1 MKRLAVAVFSLM
13 IANSVFSAE
22 TYTNNNIR
30 LALKPLTDKNNTFS
44 NEWIFATQ
52 ANDIK
57 VFFLRNSWNISYLFD
72 EDYDPDS
79 RTKTVQGW
87 LKTVTLDE
95 KQIDNVVFNNT
106 VEHWNINCANN
117 TYFIDAA
124 EYYLDDEL
132 TSNEEYMRPKTKDE
146 YMAKKDFKFRYP
158 TPKGVAINIIT
169 TACSFEQ
176 SKEEMRKHLNEIFK

>member
-57 VFFLRNSWNISYLFD
+57 VFF
-72 EDYDPDS
+72 
-79 RTKTVQGW
+79 
-87 LKTVTLDE
+87 
-95 KQIDNVVFNNT
+95 
-106 VEHWNINCANN
+106 
-117 TYFIDAA
+117 
-124 EYYLDDEL
+124 
-132 TSNEEYMRPKTKDE
+132 
-146 YMAKKDFKFRYP
+146 
-158 TPKGVAINIIT
+158 
-169 TACSFEQ
+169 
-176 SKEEMRKHLNEIFK
+176 